1 MVNQLSVKDSCPE
14 RPAEVRDL
22 SCWMSDP
29 CFCKGGCLAFSFA
42 SLRKFSQPFASSVKN
57 CQNSHFFLLDSVSDD
72 KRRA

>member
-57 CQNSHFFLLDSVSDD
+57 RNNPHFLLCYPVRDE